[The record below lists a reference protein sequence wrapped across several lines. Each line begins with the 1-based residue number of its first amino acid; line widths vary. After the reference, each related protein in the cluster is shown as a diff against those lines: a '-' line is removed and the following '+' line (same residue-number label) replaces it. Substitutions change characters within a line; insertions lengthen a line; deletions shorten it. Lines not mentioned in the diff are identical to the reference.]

1 VATPGKATT
10 KDTPARDDKALELRV
25 RGSSF
30 VAIAK
35 ILGYERA
42 NQANEAFNRALRRK
56 PAAEQVELRGQE
68 LSRLDAMADGVKANR
83 GLEPKDVDRRLRTVE
98 RLRAMLLAD

>member
-1 VATPGKATT
+1 VPALDKVSAD
-10 KDTPARDDKALELRV
+10 DTPARDDKALELRV
-25 RGSSF
+25 RGKSF

-35 ILGYERA
+35 TLGYERA

-56 PAAEQVELRGQE
+56 PAAEQKELRGQE
-68 LSRLDAMADGVKANR
+68 LSRLDAMADGVKATE
-83 GLEPKDVDRRLRTVE
+83 GLQPKDVDRRLRTVE